1 MLLNLN
7 TVPRTLQRVQSPELN
22 CYLERRLLY
31 MKNQKSYTLLFL
43 IVLSTCLFSILG
55 HYWNIQYYR
64 QTDPYTASAP
74 PLTTAMRGLHD
85 KLYLSD
91 LSSLNTDYA
100 VNNLIALPAT
110 AQAESTDVAPDP
122 LADVTANLAEAPT
135 QGKLFAA
142 ASDSLQEEIQTYEF
156 TTATED
162 YFADACFIGDSRTV
176 GISQYAGIEN
186 ATFLCKTS
194 LTIYDYEKP
203 KLTFNDEKTSIKEI
217 LTENQFAKIYLM
229 VGINECGTGTPET
242 FFERYRDVVN
252 DIRKLQPNA
261 LIFIQGNLFVTQTK
275 SEESDSIN
283 NENIAARNALI
294 ATLAN
299 QKDIFYIDI
308 NESTLCDEGALVSDY
323 TWDQVHIKAQYYPVW
338 KDYLL
343 QHAIIRDDKETTISS
358 PPDKKTPHGLRIE
371 NE

>member
-1 MLLNLN
+1 
-7 TVPRTLQRVQSPELN
+7 
-22 CYLERRLLY
+22 

-64 QTDPYTASAP
+64 QTNTYTASTP

-91 LSSLNTDYA
+91 LSSLNTNYA

-110 AQAESTDVAPDP
+110 VQADSTDVMPSP
-122 LADVTANLAEAPT
+122 LTDITGSLSEPST
-135 QGKLFAA
+135 HGKLFTV

-203 KLTFNDEKTSIKEI
+203 KLTFNEEKMSVKDI

-229 VGINECGTGTPET
+229 VGINECGTGTPES
-242 FFERYRDVVN
+242 FFERYREVVN

-261 LIFIQGNLFVTQTK
+261 LIFIQGNLFVTQSK
-275 SEESDSIN
+275 SDESDSIN

-308 NESTLCDEGALVSDY
+308 NESSLCEEGALVSDY

-343 QHAIIRDDKETTISS
+343 QHAIIADNKGTTMSAQ
-358 PPDKKTPHGLRIE
+358 PDKKSPHGLRME